1 MAEHP
6 DLFMLTLSQAIALH
20 KVYLRTPLYQDH
32 IQMEM
37 PIQIKTEPVFIDQPP
52 MTFEEFVLQ
61 AELGSDCIMVPWCG
75 MWLGIEKDGYTH
87 S

>member
-6 DLFMLTLSQAIALH
+6 DLFMLTLAQAIALYR
-20 KVYLRTPLYQDH
+20 VYERTPIFYH
-32 IQMEM
+32 PIEMEM
-37 PIQIKTEPVFIDQPP
+37 QIKSEPSFSDQQP
-52 MTFEEFVLQ
+52 MTFEEFAKH

-75 MWLGIEKDGYTH
+75 MWLGIEKNGYTH